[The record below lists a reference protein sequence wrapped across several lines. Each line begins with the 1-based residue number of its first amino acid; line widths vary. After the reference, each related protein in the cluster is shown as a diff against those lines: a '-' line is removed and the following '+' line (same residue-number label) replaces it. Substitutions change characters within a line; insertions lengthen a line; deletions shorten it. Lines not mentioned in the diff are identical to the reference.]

1 MTLCSLCQ
9 SIPFRGL
16 PRHGKTRALSKNRSS
31 RNSSLAKTTTDPE
44 RTGRISASAR
54 PSSIGGICYQLRA
67 LRPHQRIICLSAY
80 RKAEQ
85 DPVFVYYNTSKGF
98 SVDSQLWLT
107 SRLDHG
113 DGFLAFVRARLKASI
128 FLVGAVGIC
137 WRTLRATQ
145 SEAQSDCKV
154 MRHPDSPLASIFRRP
169 PVEVEAEAEKILNRA
184 TAWIQNCVEKR
195 EHCNVITAPLP
206 SRLPDLD
213 CSSNINV
220 IRLWETEGARGH
232 YATLSH
238 CWGDAGHFTTSCAS
252 IAARK

>member
-1 MTLCSLCQ
+1 MARLEPC
-9 SIPFRGL
+9 R
-16 PRHGKTRALSKNRSS
+16 
-31 RNSSLAKTTTDPE
+31 
-44 RTGRISASAR
+44 RTGAPGILHLPKPPPTRNELVGYLHQPGLQALAASAINCELCDLINE
-54 PSSIGGICYQLRA
+54 SFAKCI
-67 LRPHQRIICLSAY
+67 SAY